1 MSVIKGYT
9 IQGILAKGGM
19 ATIYIAQQESLK
31 RQVALKVLN
40 PKLDTVILDHFLDES
55 RIIASLKHPNIIPVY
70 DVGRVGIHFY
80 HAMEYLE
87 GGDLE
92 ARIAQKQIDVHT
104 ALEIILELS
113 DALYLVH
120 SKGIIHSDIK
130 PANIVF
136 RSDDCPVLTDF
147 GIFKRVDTTGKE
159 QNAEGILTSPT
170 YASPELIQGH
180 HFDHRTDIYSL
191 GIVLYEMLVG
201 EKPFKGETKLEM
213 IASSIQD
220 PIPTLPEHLM
230 PLQPLMDHMLAK
242 DPDER
247 IADGRM
253 ISRYLKKY
261 LRDHPRS
268 TQTAQNLA
276 DDSGFSSKVV
286 VEYVPESKPGI
297 KETSSKALVPLL
309 IVLFSIAVH
318 NMVLYHL
325 IFISACYDRFLSVQ
339 YVLI

>member
-1 MSVIKGYT
+1 MYSINLPILISYGINNNNMSVIKGYT

-120 SKGIIHSDIK
+120 SKGIMV
-130 PANIVF
+130 PVRTAAMAGCVF
-136 RSDDCPVLTDF
+136 
-147 GIFKRVDTTGKE
+147 
-159 QNAEGILTSPT
+159 
-170 YASPELIQGH
+170 
-180 HFDHRTDIYSL
+180 
-191 GIVLYEMLVG
+191 
-201 EKPFKGETKLEM
+201 
-213 IASSIQD
+213 
-220 PIPTLPEHLM
+220 
-230 PLQPLMDHMLAK
+230 
-242 DPDER
+242 
-247 IADGRM
+247 
-253 ISRYLKKY
+253 
-261 LRDHPRS
+261 
-268 TQTAQNLA
+268 
-276 DDSGFSSKVV
+276 
-286 VEYVPESKPGI
+286 
-297 KETSSKALVPLL
+297 
-309 IVLFSIAVH
+309 
-318 NMVLYHL
+318 
-325 IFISACYDRFLSVQ
+325 IFIYEAPL
-339 YVLI
+339 

>member
-31 RQVALKVLN
+31 RQVALKILN
-40 PKLDTVILDHFLDES
+40 PKLDTIILDHFLDES

-92 ARIAQKQIDVHT
+92 TRMSQHQIDTHT

-113 DALYLVH
+113 EALYLVH
-120 SKGIIHSDIK
+120 SKGIIHGDIK

-147 GIFKRVDTTGKE
+147 GISRRTDSVSSNDNSE
-159 QNAEGILTSPT
+159 EILTSPS

-180 HFDHRTDIYSL
+180 NFDHRTDIYSL
-191 GIVLYEMLVG
+191 GMMLYEMLVG
-201 EKPFKGETKLEM
+201 EKPYKGETKLEM
-213 IASSIQD
+213 IANSIQE
-220 PIPTLPEHLM
+220 PVPELPADLK
-230 PLQPLMDHMLAK
+230 PLQPLVDHMLAK
-242 DPDER
+242 DLDER

-253 ISRYLKKY
+253 ISRYIKKY
-261 LRDHPRS
+261 LRDHPRV
-268 TQTAQNLA
+268 TQSAQKLV
-276 DDSGFSSKVV
+276 DDSAFTSDVVLEYESEMNPSLKKTSSKVL
-286 VEYVPESKPGI
+286 I
-297 KETSSKALVPLL
+297 PLL
-309 IVLFSIAVH
+309 IVLFSAAVAAS
-318 NMVLYHL
+318 LWF
-325 IFISACYDRFLSVQ
+325 FI
-339 YVLI
+339 I

>member
-9 IQGILAKGGM
+9 IQGVLAKGGM

-31 RQVALKVLN
+31 RQVALKILN
-40 PKLDTVILDHFLDES
+40 PKLDTLILDHFLDES

-92 ARIAQKQIDVHT
+92 ARIAQHQIDTHT

-113 DALYLVH
+113 EALYLVH
-120 SKGIIHSDIK
+120 SKGIIHGDIK

-147 GIFKRVDTTGKE
+147 GISKRVDTTGKE
-159 QNAEGILTSPT
+159 QNSEGLLTSPT
-170 YASPELIQGH
+170 YASPELIQGQS
-180 HFDHRTDIYSL
+180 FDHRTDIYSL

-201 EKPFKGETKLEM
+201 EKPYKGETQIEM
-213 IASSIQD
+213 IANSIQE
-220 PIPTLPEHLM
+220 PIPVLPAELK
-230 PLQPLMDHMLAK
+230 PLQTLMDHMLAK

-253 ISRYLKKY
+253 ISRYIKKY
-261 LRDHPRS
+261 LRDHPRN
-268 TQTAQNLA
+268 TQTAQNMM
-276 DDSGFSSKVV
+276 DDSGFSSDVV
-286 VEYVPESKPGI
+286 IEYVPESKPSL
-297 KETSSKALVPLL
+297 KETSSNAIIPAL
-309 IVLFSIAVH
+309 IVLFSIAVAAT
-318 NMVLYHL
+318 LWY
-325 IFISACYDRFLSVQ
+325 FI
-339 YVLI
+339 I

>member
-31 RQVALKVLN
+31 RQVALKILN
-40 PKLDTVILDHFLDES
+40 PKLDTIILDHFLDES

-92 ARIAQKQIDVHT
+92 ARISQHQIDTHT

-113 DALYLVH
+113 EALYLVH
-120 SKGIIHSDIK
+120 SKGIIHGDIK

-147 GIFKRVDTTGKE
+147 GISKRTDSLNSNDNPE
-159 QNAEGILTSPT
+159 EIMTSPS

-180 HFDHRTDIYSL
+180 SFDHRTDIYSL
-191 GIVLYEMLVG
+191 GIMLYEMLVG
-201 EKPFKGETKLEM
+201 EKPYKGETKIEM
-213 IASSIQD
+213 IANSIQE
-220 PIPTLPEHLM
+220 PVPELPADLK
-230 PLQPLMDHMLAK
+230 PLQPLIDHMLAK
-242 DPDER
+242 DPEER

-253 ISRYLKKY
+253 ISRYIKKY
-261 LRDHPRS
+261 LRDHPRV
-268 TQTAQNLA
+268 TQSAQKLV
-276 DDSGFSSKVV
+276 DDSSFSSDVV
-286 VEYVPESKPGI
+286 IEYESEKQPAF
-297 KETSSKALVPLL
+297 KAASSKALVPLL
-309 IVLFSIAVH
+309 IVLFSVAVAAS
-318 NMVLYHL
+318 LWY
-325 IFISACYDRFLSVQ
+325 FI
-339 YVLI
+339 I